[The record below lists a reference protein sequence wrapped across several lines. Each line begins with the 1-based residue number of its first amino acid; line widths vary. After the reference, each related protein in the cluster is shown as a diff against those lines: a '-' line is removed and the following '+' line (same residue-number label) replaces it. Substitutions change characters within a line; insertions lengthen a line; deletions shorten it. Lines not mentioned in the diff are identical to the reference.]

1 MEKVIV
7 YYYRADLAT
16 VEGRLDQLIGQAQ
29 QHEGNAHFSGLGG
42 VLPRVRVRDVVAS
55 YLERREHLDQ
65 GVLGAASDV
74 SYDAK
79 VPFFPLKL
87 ACFL

>member
-16 VEGRLDQLIGQAQ
+16 VEGRLDQLVGQAQ
-29 QHEGNAHFSGLGG
+29 QYGDSTHFSGLGG
-42 VLPRVRVRDVVAS
+42 VLPRVRVRGGELLGRS
-55 YLERREHLDQ
+55 EHLDQ

-74 SYDAK
+74 RKQIPIIRIDI
-79 VPFFPLKL
+79 V
-87 ACFL
+87 